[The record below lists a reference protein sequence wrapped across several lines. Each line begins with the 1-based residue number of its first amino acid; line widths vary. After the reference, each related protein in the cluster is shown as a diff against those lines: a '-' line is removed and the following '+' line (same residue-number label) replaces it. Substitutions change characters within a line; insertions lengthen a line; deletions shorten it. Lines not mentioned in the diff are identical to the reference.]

1 MKEKLQTKSTIF
13 GLFGRE
19 GIRGKVWRIE
29 MNEHEKTNPATH
41 SHTPYTFKQPS
52 THNLNETIR

>member
-41 SHTPYTFKQPS
+41 SHTPYIHLSNQVR
-52 THNLNETIR
+52 II